1 MKIAVI
7 GSGKFGRVLAQILG
21 ENGHE
26 VIIYSRRQAEVNSIN
41 KYKKSSSGF
50 KFNNTSDIWATNE
63 VADLSSAVYILISVS
78 SKDFREVMGSVVP
91 GMSSQVFVSCV
102 KGFEESTG
110 KLMTEILNSDFGVS
124 EDRLVVLSGPNLS
137 KELSNFEL
145 TGTVLAGKNNDILHE
160 LAAVLKNNYFIP
172 YLNNDMNGVEMGG
185 ALKNIYAIV
194 SGYFHEKGVGDN
206 TIGLLLTKCL
216 EEMRL
221 FSQAKGANSST
232 FLGLSG
238 VGDFFSTAL
247 SKDSRNY
254 RFGALLAKN
263 FSVEEALKEVNDTV
277 EGYQTSLIVFEEAK
291 KINLNLQILN
301 FLISAYESPKSLE
314 EAKEIFRS
322 KLIEEDIKLKG

>member
-21 ENGHE
+21 KNGHE

-41 KYKKSSSGF
+41 KDKKSSSGF
-50 KFNNTSDIWATNE
+50 EFNNTSNIWATNE
-63 VADLSSAVYILISVS
+63 VADLSSAIYILISVS

-91 GMSSQVFVSCV
+91 RMSSQVFVSCV

-145 TGTVLAGKNNDILHE
+145 TGTVLAGKNNDILQE

-194 SGYFHEKGVGDN
+194 SGYFHQKGVGEN

-263 FSVEEALKEVNDTV
+263 LSVEEALKEVNDTV

-301 FLISAYESPKSLE
+301 FLISIYKSAKSLE

>member
-41 KYKKSSSGF
+41 KDKKSSSGF
-50 KFNNTSDIWATNE
+50 NFNHASNIWATNE
-63 VADLSSAVYILISVS
+63 VADLSSAAYILISVS

-145 TGTVLAGKNNDILHE
+145 TGTVLAGKNNDILQE

-172 YLNNDMNGVEMGG
+172 YLNTDMNGVEMGG

-194 SGYFHEKGVGDN
+194 SGYFHQKGVGEN
-206 TIGLLLTKCL
+206 TIGY
-216 EEMRL
+216 
-221 FSQAKGANSST
+221 S
-232 FLGLSG
+232 
-238 VGDFFSTAL
+238 
-247 SKDSRNY
+247 
-254 RFGALLAKN
+254 
-263 FSVEEALKEVNDTV
+263 
-277 EGYQTSLIVFEEAK
+277 
-291 KINLNLQILN
+291 
-301 FLISAYESPKSLE
+301 
-314 EAKEIFRS
+314 
-322 KLIEEDIKLKG
+322 